1 MHSDHDKNKGTN
13 YHFTKRLLSGIRTE
27 EAARSDREKKNVH
40 DKILSEIAAATQKK
54 RRKNIYMYTASV
66 AAILLLLLVST
77 YSLYLSGDE
86 KSFDTF
92 IAENINE
99 QVNDILVL
107 SENGSKYKIE
117 NNSHITCTPLGSI
130 TIKGEKNSIEIN
142 DNSQYYKVIVPE
154 GKRTSLNLMDN
165 SQVVLNAGTVFTFP
179 KKFTNKTRTV
189 SLTGEGFFRIKKS
202 QTLKQFKVMTQQI
215 NICVLGTE
223 FNVASS
229 AEKTEV
235 VLVKGSVS
243 IESQSDKRLAQLK
256 PGEMFTSDRYTMG
269 KQPADTYARTCW
281 VDNIM
286 LIDNLPLTEVVRKIA
301 AHYNTKISIANDNG
315 KIMNG
320 KLDLTNSVE
329 EIIKTV
335 SAISGAKLSIIEPS
349 TLDSI

>member
-1 MHSDHDKNKGTN
+1 MYSDHNNNKDTN
-13 YHFTKRLLSGIRTE
+13 YRFIKKLLSGILIE

-40 DKILSEIAAATQKK
+40 DKILCEIAATTQKTR
-54 RRKNIYMYTASV
+54 RRKLYMYTASA
-66 AAILLLLLVST
+66 AAIILFLLIST
-77 YSLYLSGDE
+77 NSLYLSFCE

-92 IAENINE
+92 AAKTINE

-117 NNSHITCTPLGSI
+117 NNSRITCAPVGCI

-154 GKRTSLNLMDN
+154 GKRTSLDLMDN
-165 SQVVLNAGTVFTFP
+165 SQIVLNSGAVFTFP
-179 KKFTNKTRTV
+179 KKFTNKIRTV
-189 SLTGEGFFRIKKS
+189 FISGEGFFRIKKS
-202 QTLKQFKVMTQQI
+202 QSLKQFKVMTQQI

-235 VLVKGSVS
+235 TLVKGSVS
-243 IESQSDKRLAQLK
+243 IESQSNKTLAQLK
-256 PGEMFTSDRYTMG
+256 PGEMFTSDMHTMS
-269 KQPADTYARTCW
+269 KQPTDTYAHTCW

-286 LIDNLPLTEVVRKIA
+286 LIDNLPLTEVVKKISE
-301 AHYNTKISIANDNG
+301 HYNTKISIANDNG

-320 KLDLTNSVE
+320 KLDLTNSIE

-335 SAISGAKLSIIEPS
+335 SAISGAQLSVIEHP